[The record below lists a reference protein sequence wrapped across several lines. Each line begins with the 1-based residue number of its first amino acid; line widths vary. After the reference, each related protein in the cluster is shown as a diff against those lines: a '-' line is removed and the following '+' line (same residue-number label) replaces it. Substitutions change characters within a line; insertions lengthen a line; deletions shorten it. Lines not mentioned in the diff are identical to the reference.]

1 MKIILCVLEDDPR
14 QVAAIRH
21 VVKLEFPQADLR
33 LATDGEACLKMLMAD
48 RIVPDITI
56 LDINTP
62 KLNGLEVLE
71 KLRKA
76 RQFNKIPII
85 MFTTSDS
92 PTDRNRAMELGAT
105 DYVIKPPIRSMGS
118 ALRSMVDTHVDPNK
132 RPEIRNTWDE
142 IDIAAEKAKMLA
154 SAGWDDIDALLGEL

>member
-21 VVKLEFPQADLR
+21 VVKLEFPEADLR
-33 LATDGEACLKMLMAD
+33 LATDGEACLKMLMTD
-48 RIVPDITI
+48 RIIPDITI

-71 KLRKA
+71 KLRSAK
-76 RQFNKIPII
+76 QFRHTPII

-92 PTDRNRAMELGAT
+92 PTDRNRATELGAT

-132 RPEIRNTWDE
+132 RPDIRGTWDE
-142 IDIAAEKAKMLA
+142 IDIKAELKKE
-154 SAGWDDIDALLGEL
+154 SSSSGWDDIDSLLETL